1 MKVLVSYYSDTGNTK
16 KVPRP
21 SLMPLRK
28 AKKKSVWRTEASNL
42 SDYDLIF
49 CGFPVQSMGLP
60 GKMET
65 FVKGL
70 PEGMNVAFFA
80 THGSLRGGELA
91 ITAFY
96 SALGLAK
103 HLKVMGTFGCRGV
116 VKQGIIDALLQ
127 KAEHRG
133 WALEAQSAAGHPDAA
148 DWKMQKP
155 LQRPWSPK
163 PEQSNTNFHSQH

>member
-1 MKVLVSYYSDTGNTK
+1 MKALVSYYSDTGNTK
-16 KVPRP
+16 KVADAIYDAIEE
-21 SLMPLRK
+21 SEKEICL
-28 AKKKSVWRTEASNL
+28 AKDASNL

-60 GKMET
+60 EKMAA

-70 PEGMNVAFFA
+70 PEGTKVAFFA

-96 SALGLAK
+96 AALGLSK
-103 HLKVMGTFGCRGV
+103 NLKVMGTFGCRGV
-116 VKQGIIDALLQ
+116 VKQAIVDALLK

-133 WALEAQSAAGHPDAA
+133 WALEAQSAVGHPDEADLEDAKAFAA
-148 DWKMQKP
+148 AMVIKARAK
-155 LQRPWSPK
+155 
-163 PEQSNTNFHSQH
+163 

>member
-16 KVPRP
+16 KVAEAIFDAVTE
-21 SLMPLRK
+21 SEKEICL
-28 AKKKSVWRTEASNL
+28 VTEASNL

-60 GKMET
+60 AKAEA

-70 PEGMNVAFFA
+70 PEGTKVAFFA

-103 HLKVMGTFGCRGV
+103 HLKVMGTFGCRGA
-116 VKQGIIDALLQ
+116 VKPDIIEALL
-127 KAEHRG
+127 KKVEFRG
-133 WALEAQSAAGHPDAA
+133 WALEAQSAVGHPDAA
-148 DWKMQKP
+148 DLEDAKAFAKAMITKT
-155 LQRPWSPK
+155 RAK
-163 PEQSNTNFHSQH
+163 

>member
-16 KVPRP
+16 KVAEAIYDAIKESGKEI
-21 SLMPLRK
+21 SLM
-28 AKKKSVWRTEASNL
+28 TEASNL
-42 SDYDLIF
+42 SEFDLIF
-49 CGFPVQSMGLP
+49 CGFPVHSMGLP
-60 GKMET
+60 GKAET
-65 FVKGL
+65 FVKDL
-70 PEGMNVAFFA
+70 PEGKKVAFFA

-116 VKQGIIDALLQ
+116 VKQGIIDALLN

-133 WALEAQSAAGHPDAA
+133 WALEAQSAAGHPDEA
-148 DWKMQKP
+148 DLEDAKAFADAMLTKA
-155 LQRPWSPK
+155 RAK
-163 PEQSNTNFHSQH
+163 

>member
-1 MKVLVSYYSDTGNTK
+1 MKALVSYYSDTGNTK
-16 KVPRP
+16 KVADAIYDAIEE
-21 SLMPLRK
+21 SEKEICL
-28 AKKKSVWRTEASNL
+28 AKDASNL

-60 GKMET
+60 EKMAA

-70 PEGMNVAFFA
+70 PEGTKVAFFA

-96 SALGLAK
+96 AALGLSK
-103 HLKVMGTFGCRGV
+103 NLKVMGTFGCRGV
-116 VKQGIIDALLQ
+116 VKQAIVDALLK

-133 WALEAQSAAGHPDAA
+133 WALEAQSAVGHPDEADLEDAKAFAA
-148 DWKMQKP
+148 AMVIKA
-155 LQRPWSPK
+155 RAV
-163 PEQSNTNFHSQH
+163 

>member
-1 MKVLVSYYSDTGNTK
+1 MKALVSYYSDTGNTQ
-16 KVPRP
+16 KVADAIYDAIEE
-21 SLMPLRK
+21 SEKEICL
-28 AKKKSVWRTEASNL
+28 AKDASNL

-60 GKMET
+60 EKMAA

-70 PEGMNVAFFA
+70 PEGTKVAFFA

-96 SALGLAK
+96 AALGLSK
-103 HLKVMGTFGCRGV
+103 NLKVMGTFGCRGV
-116 VKQGIIDALLQ
+116 VKQAIVDALLK

-133 WALEAQSAAGHPDAA
+133 WALEAQSAVGHPDEADLEDAKAFAA
-148 DWKMQKP
+148 AMVIKARAK
-155 LQRPWSPK
+155 
-163 PEQSNTNFHSQH
+163 

>member
-16 KVPRP
+16 KMADAIYDAIEQSEKEICP
-21 SLMPLRK
+21 
-28 AKKKSVWRTEASNL
+28 AEEASNL
-42 SDYDLIF
+42 SEYDLIF

-60 GKMET
+60 AKMET

-70 PEGMNVAFFA
+70 PEGMKVAFFA

-96 SALGLAK
+96 SAISLAK
-103 HLKVMGTFGCRGV
+103 GLKVMGTFGSRGV
-116 VKQGIIDALLQ
+116 VKQAIVEALLK

-133 WALEAQSAAGHPDAA
+133 WALEAQSAVGHPDEADLEDAKAFAA
-148 DWKMQKP
+148 AMMTKARAK
-155 LQRPWSPK
+155 
-163 PEQSNTNFHSQH
+163 

>member
-1 MKVLVSYYSDTGNTK
+1 MKVLVSYYSDTGNTE
-16 KVPRP
+16 KVANAIYDAIDV
-21 SLMPLRK
+21 SEKEICLVK
-28 AKKKSVWRTEASNL
+28 EASNL

-60 GKMET
+60 QKMAE

-70 PEGMNVAFFA
+70 PEGKKVAFFA

-96 SALGLAK
+96 AALGLAK
-103 HLKVMGTFGCRGV
+103 SLKVMGTFGCRGV
-116 VKQGIIDALLQ
+116 VKQAIVDALLN

-133 WALEAQSAAGHPDAA
+133 WALEAQSAAGHPDKA
-148 DWKMQKP
+148 DLEDAKAFAKSMLTKA
-155 LQRPWSPK
+155 RAK
-163 PEQSNTNFHSQH
+163 

>member
-1 MKVLVSYYSDTGNTK
+1 MKVLVAYYSDTGNTK
-16 KVPRP
+16 KVAEAIYDAISESEKEI
-21 SLMPLRK
+21 SL
-28 AKKKSVWRTEASNL
+28 AAEASNL

-60 GKMET
+60 GKMED
-65 FVKGL
+65 FVKAL
-70 PEGMNVAFFA
+70 PEGTKVAFFA

-96 SALGLAK
+96 SALSLSK

-116 VKQGIIDALLQ
+116 VKQGIIDALLK

-133 WALEAQSAAGHPDAA
+133 WALEAQSAAGHPDEA
-148 DWKMQKP
+148 DMEDAKAFAEGMMTKA
-155 LQRPWSPK
+155 RAK
-163 PEQSNTNFHSQH
+163 

>member
-16 KVPRP
+16 KVAEAIFDAITE
-21 SLMPLRK
+21 SEKEICL
-28 AKKKSVWRTEASNL
+28 ATEASDL
-42 SDYDLIF
+42 SDYNLIF

-70 PEGMNVAFFA
+70 PEGMKVAFFA

-116 VKQGIIDALLQ
+116 VKQGIIDALLK

-133 WALEAQSAAGHPDAA
+133 WALEAQSAEGHPDAA
-148 DWKMQKP
+148 DLEDAKAFAAAMTTKA
-155 LQRPWSPK
+155 RAK
-163 PEQSNTNFHSQH
+163 